1 MKTPIENTAALS
13 VDVPRLV
20 LHLRS
25 VLEYAERETCT
36 HDETHRGGAIWE
48 ICDRCGMKW
57 ADDEGGKPD
66 DAHDLPQVL
75 TDARDFLHSL
85 QNPPREPALVGFRD
99 LF

>member
-1 MKTPIENTAALS
+1 MPENEPTAEAPP
-13 VDVPRLV
+13 VDAPRLV

-36 HDETHRGGAIWE
+36 HEETHRGGAIWE
-48 ICDRCGMKW
+48 ICDSCGKKW

-75 TDARDFLHSL
+75 TDARNFLHSL
-85 QNPPREPALVGFRD
+85 QNDEMRD
-99 LF
+99 R